1 MDDVVGTLVGGLL
14 AGVIIGPLA
23 RLVMPGRQNVS
34 VIMTIVIGAVG
45 AILGGL
51 VADWLNVGETA
62 GIDWIKHAIQVVIA
76 ALLVVLWT
84 AMRKGS
90 AGTSSTA

>member
-1 MDDVVGTLVGGLL
+1 MDVVGTLVGGLA

-34 VIMTIVIGAVG
+34 IIMTIVIGAVG
-45 AILGGL
+45 AIAGGF
-51 VADWLNVGETA
+51 VADWIGVGTTS

-76 ALLVVLWT
+76 ALLVVGWT
-84 AMRKGS
+84 AMRKPK
-90 AGTSSTA
+90 AGTGTTTA